1 MIKFE
6 IEGTAN
12 SKNNTSTAKI
22 EVDTDYN
29 VEKYNKHY
37 TFDFSADAE
46 KSNFSYGKTM
56 AVIRHRSNNGP
67 YFTSSEE
74 FSIFDE
80 RDGYKSLLNIEVPG
94 VTLLPNSKDNKKLGM
109 VRGIGD
115 FTLDR
120 SCYASKRTK
129 VGMKYT
135 CRLTDY
141 NNPFLEDVKF
151 DLLPMIDSI
160 ALPPFKYEGFKRQI
174 VSIGTIG
181 NCRAKLCAEFENNEM
196 VSLKFDTLQSY
207 KIDVSNSGDDAFG
220 STIIKVNN
228 DIKFIRQS
236 KIIARIVNNDGTIA
250 TESLADGN
258 DVYECA
264 IAEKAEKLVNAILE
278 SDENL
283 KAIFEKAY
291 DVDIY
296 HIELNSRT
304 KKDYF
309 YITDHTSVW
318 AVYRTDL
325 TTMRGPVPLY
335 IAYENTSDCY
345 EYSCTYY
352 NDNSI
357 PIYKKTITDYSQQY
371 SVYTEET
378 TDYKVTCTVNTD
390 GDDTKYYAT
399 ITRNT
404 GGSGYLRTLIEK
416 FVDIFKYGVREYYK
430 AIESI
435 VRYNHAGQHEPLNM
449 YRYLRKIES
458 ICKDPVS
465 AMRWASIFTPRDS
478 LELIDIDLLTDP
490 SNTMKWAKLM
500 LLRNIEWSISGDSKV
515 RDELEILDR
524 VAWSDFLL
532 PDNFEVDDNVYAA
545 ASNSCEAM
553 YLDD

>member
-6 IEGTAN
+6 IEGTTN
-12 SKNNTSTAKI
+12 KKNNTSTAKI

-135 CRLTDY
+135 CRLTD
-141 NNPFLEDVKF
+141 NDNPFLESVKF

-160 ALPPFKYEGFKRQI
+160 ALPPFKYEGLKRQI
-174 VSIGTIG
+174 VDIG
-181 NCRAKLCAEFENNEM
+181 NCHAKVCAEFENNEM
-196 VSLKFDTLQSY
+196 VSLKFDILQSY

-220 STIIKVNN
+220 STIIEVNN

-236 KIIARIVNNDGTIA
+236 AIIARIINNDGTIA

-258 DVYECA
+258 DVYERA

-296 HIELNSRT
+296 HVKISSRM
-304 KKDYF
+304 KQDYF

-325 TTMRGPVPLY
+325 TPMHGPVPLY
-335 IAYENTSDCY
+335 IAYENTSDLY

-352 NDNSI
+352 NYNSI

-378 TDYKVTCTVNTD
+378 TDYKATCTVNTD
-390 GDDTKYYAT
+390 GDDTKYHAT

-416 FVDIFKYGVREYYK
+416 FVDIFKYGVGEYYK

-465 AMRWASIFTPRDS
+465 AMRWVSTFTNRDS

-490 SNTMKWAKLM
+490 SNTIKWAKLM
-500 LLRNIEWSISGDSKV
+500 LLRNAEWSDSKI

-532 PDNFEVDDNVYAA
+532 PDNFEVDNNVYAA